1 MAYLVLMRHGQS
13 ERNAKGVWT
22 GRFDSPLTE
31 KGKQEAR
38 DAAKH
43 LKGITFQRA
52 YTSDLIR
59 SKRTLEEVLAEMN
72 HKMPITKSH
81 KALSERDYG
90 DYTGLN
96 KWEAKEKL
104 GDKEFNGIRRG
115 WDHHI
120 PNGETLKDV
129 HARVVPYYTQNILE
143 DLKNNH
149 NVIVSAHGNSLR
161 ALVKHLEAIP
171 SEEVHA
177 LEIGTGEIY
186 MYEVNSKGSIINK
199 TILNSG
205 NKA

>member
-1 MAYLVLMRHGQS
+1 MALLVLIRHGQS
-13 ERNAKGVWT
+13 ERNAKGIWT
-22 GRFDSPLTE
+22 GWFDSPLTA

-38 DAAKH
+38 DAAIH
-43 LKGITFQRA
+43 LKGLTFHRA

-59 SKRTLEEVLAEMN
+59 AQQTLQELLTELN
-72 HKMPITKSH
+72 HEKIITKSH
-81 KALSERDYG
+81 KALTERNYG

-104 GDKEFNGIRRG
+104 GEEEFNRIRRG
-115 WDHHI
+115 WDHPI

-129 HARVVPYYTQNILE
+129 HARVMPYYEKNILQ
-143 DLKNNH
+143 DLKEGN

-171 SEEVHA
+171 NEEVHK

-186 MYEVNSKGSIINK
+186 LYEVNNVGLIAHK
-199 TILNSG
+199 TVLNSG